1 MGVKIPSRIV
11 AYTATAAI
19 GLAVVV
25 LGWLTWSKPETAT
38 HVGHK
43 GPTPAGTITPTVKV
57 GGPFALVDHDG
68 KAVTDADYR
77 GRYLLV
83 YFGYTNCPDMCPITA
98 QKMASAL
105 DALGEQ
111 AKTIQPLLITVDPER
126 DTPKVLAEYVK
137 AFHPRMIGLTG
148 TPDQVATVAK
158 AYRVY
163 YAKGSDSKAAKDYL
177 MDHSSAVYLIGP
189 DGKFLIG
196 FSHQASPEQMAD
208 VIRSY
213 LQPSG

>member
-1 MGVKIPSRIV
+1 MKIPSRIL
-11 AYTATAAI
+11 AFTAAAAI
-19 GLAVVV
+19 GLAIAV

-38 HVGHK
+38 LVGHK

-57 GGPFALVDHDG
+57 GGPFALVDHAG

-77 GRYLLV
+77 GKFLLI
-83 YFGYTNCPDMCPITA
+83 YFGYTHCPDMCPITA

-105 DALGEQ
+105 DGLGGAGE
-111 AKTIQPLLITVDPER
+111 AIQPLMITIDPER
-126 DTPKVLAEYVK
+126 DTPAVLAEFVNL
-137 AFHPRMIGLTG
+137 FHPRMIGLTG

-163 YAKGSDSKAAKDYL
+163 YAKGSDSKVAHHYL
-177 MDHSSAVYLIGP
+177 MDHSSVVYLVGP
-189 DGKFLIG
+189 EGKFLIA
-196 FSHQASPEQMAD
+196 FSHQASPEQMTK